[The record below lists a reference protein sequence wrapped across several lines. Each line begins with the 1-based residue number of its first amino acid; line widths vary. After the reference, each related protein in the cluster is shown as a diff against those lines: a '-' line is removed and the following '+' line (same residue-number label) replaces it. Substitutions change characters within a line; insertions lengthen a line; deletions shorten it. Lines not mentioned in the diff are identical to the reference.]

1 MKPFSWDKQLGLASP
16 LKCAAIQSGQT
27 NNPSRNETG
36 LDVSH
41 HIHVSP
47 EGRGKNFFLD
57 ILFHRMSDIGI
68 FQQLSEFHCSKLT
81 IFLLSDC
88 RIINSHEG
96 QEAYSQTDTRHTLSE
111 LVSGAGGEVRTQHGT
126 APNRRFMQ
134 TDTGVRRGR
143 LSWPWTAQDAT
154 QQVSLAR
161 GRHTTVLQE
170 ASSCPHHME
179 WRL

>member
-57 ILFHRMSDIGI
+57 ILFHRMVGI
-68 FQQLSEFHCSKLT
+68 ELRRAGCRWRVTKPALSIASWVLISTMATFS
-81 IFLLSDC
+81 
-88 RIINSHEG
+88 
-96 QEAYSQTDTRHTLSE
+96 EAPL
-111 LVSGAGGEVRTQHGT
+111 
-126 APNRRFMQ
+126 
-134 TDTGVRRGR
+134 
-143 LSWPWTAQDAT
+143 
-154 QQVSLAR
+154 
-161 GRHTTVLQE
+161 
-170 ASSCPHHME
+170 
-179 WRL
+179 